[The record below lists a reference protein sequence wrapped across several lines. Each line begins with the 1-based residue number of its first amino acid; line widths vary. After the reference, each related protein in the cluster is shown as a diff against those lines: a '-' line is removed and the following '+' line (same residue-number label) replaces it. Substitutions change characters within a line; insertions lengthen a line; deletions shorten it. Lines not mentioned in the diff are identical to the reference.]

1 MKQTKILLS
10 FDIEEFDLPEEYQA
24 QIGDAEKDQISADG
38 TRAILDLMK
47 EMNVKAT
54 FFVTGYFA
62 ELHPDMIREMVAS
75 GHEVASHGL
84 NHSSFEPEHLKR
96 SKVLL
101 ENLSGQTVVGFRMA
115 RLAKVDKEEILNAG
129 YTYESSLNP
138 VWLPGRYNNF
148 SKPLL
153 PFREPCGLWQFPVSA
168 LPLFRFPLFWLSF
181 KNLPLFFYKFLCSI
195 TLGMTKY
202 YNMYSHPWEYSEAAK
217 DPRWKIPG
225 YVVKHAGKSQV
236 ARLRNLISYLQK
248 KGDFITF
255 REYLENR

>member
-1 MKQTKILLS
+1 MKQTNILRS
-10 FDIEEFDLPEEYQA
+10 FDIEEFDLPEEYQT

-62 ELHPDMIREMVAS
+62 ELHPDMIREMVDF

-115 RLAKVDKEEILNAG
+115 RLAKVDKEEIP
-129 YTYESSLNP
+129 S
-138 VWLPGRYNNF
+138 
-148 SKPLL
+148 
-153 PFREPCGLWQFPVSA
+153 
-168 LPLFRFPLFWLSF
+168 
-181 KNLPLFFYKFLCSI
+181 
-195 TLGMTKY
+195 
-202 YNMYSHPWEYSEAAK
+202 
-217 DPRWKIPG
+217 
-225 YVVKHAGKSQV
+225 
-236 ARLRNLISYLQK
+236 
-248 KGDFITF
+248 
-255 REYLENR
+255 